1 MLIKYF
7 DPETGNENI
16 DYIDSVSA
24 KFDKDN
30 NIGEITFIISISG
43 YKLVMSKLTKEAVE
57 IVMNKLFTDEKVDV
71 SIVDCCLFKL
81 NLEDPDRTATIAIN
95 LDGYLGDFHYP
106 DDDDCY
112 E

>member
-1 MLIKYF
+1 MLVKYF

-24 KFDKDN
+24 KFDKDT
-30 NIGEITFIISISG
+30 NIGEITFTISISG
-43 YKLVMSKLTKEAVE
+43 YKLVMSKLTKEAVA
-57 IVMNKLFTDEKVDV
+57 IVMNKLFNEEKVDI

-81 NLEDPDRTATIAIN
+81 NLEDPERTATIAIN
-95 LDGYLGDFHYP
+95 LEDYLSDFHYP